1 MPPALF
7 AAKDL
12 SPDGELFRGA
22 TLSLCSHAPH
32 VAQSLS
38 SDCGHWSGPVWANAE
53 GGKTLSL
60 CVPACGMQ
68 RIFTQFKKHPPA
80 FIPIGCCLYRHTE
93 SMRGSKTG
101 CMPGASLHPRE
112 LSRAFERD
120 GSYSLAEKR
129 HANSGMRTLG
139 PMPAFQTAQDEG
151 RTRERIP
158 SSSISTRKP
167 TCNELAP
174 CLVCARVSHK

>member
-1 MPPALF
+1 MENFSGAQLSAF
-7 AAKDL
+7 APMRHTSRNPYLRIADIGADRFGPTLKGARPFHCAFRHAACRGS
-12 SPDGELFRGA
+12 SP
-22 TLSLCSHAPH
+22 
-32 VAQSLS
+32 S
-38 SDCGHWSGPVWANAE
+38 SKNIRLPSSRLAAVSTG
-53 GGKTLSL
+53 
-60 CVPACGMQ
+60 
-68 RIFTQFKKHPPA
+68 
-80 FIPIGCCLYRHTE
+80 TE

>member
-1 MPPALF
+1 MENFSGAQLSAF
-7 AAKDL
+7 APMRHTSRNPYLRIADI
-12 SPDGELFRGA
+12 GA
-22 TLSLCSHAPH
+22 DRFGPTLK
-32 VAQSLS
+32 
-38 SDCGHWSGPVWANAE
+38 

-68 RIFTQFKKHPPA
+68 RIFTQFKKHPPP
-80 FIPIGCCLYRHTE
+80 FIPIGCCLYRH
-93 SMRGSKTG
+93 TG